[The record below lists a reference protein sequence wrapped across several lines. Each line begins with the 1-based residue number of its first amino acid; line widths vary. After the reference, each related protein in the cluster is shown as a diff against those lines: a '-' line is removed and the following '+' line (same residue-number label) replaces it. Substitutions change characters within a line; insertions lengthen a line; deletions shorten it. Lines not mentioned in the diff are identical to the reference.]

1 MVGFL
6 QGSPCLSYTIQLM
19 ARSNDTFRHV
29 NPVTNKLWTRPEL
42 WRDNTRLKSEL
53 ETVKAQNRELSQLI
67 DFTVITPKQYVNDL
81 KRRSQIVLTEL
92 KSLSKDIM
100 WVATRVREI
109 LVQVANNVVEAS
121 HRI

>member
-1 MVGFL
+1 
-6 QGSPCLSYTIQLM
+6 M
-19 ARSNDTFRHV
+19 ARSHDTFRHV
-29 NPVTNKLWTRPEL
+29 NPETNKLWTRPEL
-42 WRDNTRLKSEL
+42 WRDNTRLKSDL
-53 ETVKAQNRELSQLI
+53 EVAKSTAEMHFRNYQLC
-67 DFTVITPKQYVNDL
+67 VEEGVVTPQQYFKDL

>member
-1 MVGFL
+1 
-6 QGSPCLSYTIQLM
+6 M
-19 ARSNDTFRHV
+19 ARSHDTFRHV
-29 NPVTNKLWTRPEL
+29 NPETNKLWTRPEL

-53 ETVKAQNRELSQLI
+53 ETVKAENRELSQLI

-109 LVQVANNVVEAS
+109 LTQVANNVVEAS

>member
-1 MVGFL
+1 
-6 QGSPCLSYTIQLM
+6 M

-29 NPVTNKLWTRPEL
+29 NPETNKLWTRPEL

-81 KRRSQIVLTEL
+81 KRRSQIVFTEL

-100 WVATRVREI
+100 WVAARVREI
-109 LVQVANNVVEAS
+109 LTQVANNVVEAS

>member
-1 MVGFL
+1 
-6 QGSPCLSYTIQLM
+6 M
-19 ARSNDTFRHV
+19 ARSHDTFRHV
-29 NPVTNKLWTRPEL
+29 NPETNKLWTRPEL

-53 ETVKAQNRELSQLI
+53 ETVKAENRELSQLI
-67 DFTVITPKQYVNDL
+67 DFTVVTPQQYFKDL

-109 LVQVANNVVEAS
+109 LTQVANNVVEAS

>member
-1 MVGFL
+1 
-6 QGSPCLSYTIQLM
+6 M

-109 LVQVANNVVEAS
+109 LTQVANNVVEAS

>member
-1 MVGFL
+1 
-6 QGSPCLSYTIQLM
+6 M
-19 ARSNDTFRHV
+19 ARSNDSFRHI
-29 NPVTNKLWTRPEL
+29 NPETNKLWTRPEL

-53 ETVKAQNRELSQLI
+53 ETVKAENRELSQLI

-81 KRRSQIVLTEL
+81 KRRSQVVLTEL

-100 WVATRVREI
+100 WVAARVREI
-109 LVQVANNVVEAS
+109 LTQVANNVVEAS

>member
-1 MVGFL
+1 
-6 QGSPCLSYTIQLM
+6 M
-19 ARSNDTFRHV
+19 ARSNDAFRHV
-29 NPVTNKLWTRPEL
+29 NPETNKLWTRPEL

-53 ETVKAQNRELSQLI
+53 ETVKAENRELSQLI

>member
-1 MVGFL
+1 
-6 QGSPCLSYTIQLM
+6 M
-19 ARSNDTFRHV
+19 ARSHDTFRHV
-29 NPVTNKLWTRPEL
+29 NPETNKLWTRPEL

-53 ETVKAQNRELSQLI
+53 ETVKAENRELSQLI

-81 KRRSQIVLTEL
+81 KRRSQIVFTEL

-100 WVATRVREI
+100 WVAARVREI
-109 LVQVANNVVEAS
+109 LTQVANNVVEAS

>member
-1 MVGFL
+1 
-6 QGSPCLSYTIQLM
+6 M
-19 ARSNDTFRHV
+19 ARSHDTFRHV
-29 NPVTNKLWTRPEL
+29 NPETNKLWTRPEL

-53 ETVKAQNRELSQLI
+53 ETVKAENRELSQLI
-67 DFTVITPKQYVNDL
+67 DFTVITPKQYVKDL

-109 LVQVANNVVEAS
+109 LTQVANNVVEAS

>member
-1 MVGFL
+1 
-6 QGSPCLSYTIQLM
+6 M
-19 ARSNDTFRHV
+19 ARSNDAFRHV
-29 NPVTNKLWTRPEL
+29 NPETNKLWTRPEL

-53 ETVKAQNRELSQLI
+53 ETVKAENRELSQLI
-67 DFTVITPKQYVNDL
+67 DFTVITPKQYVKDL

>member
-1 MVGFL
+1 
-6 QGSPCLSYTIQLM
+6 M
-19 ARSNDTFRHV
+19 ARSHDTFRHV
-29 NPVTNKLWTRPEL
+29 NPETNKLWTRPEL

-53 ETVKAQNRELSQLI
+53 ETVKAENRELSQLI
-67 DFTVITPKQYVNDL
+67 DFTVITPKQYVNDI

-109 LVQVANNVVEAS
+109 LVQVANNIVEAS

>member
-1 MVGFL
+1 
-6 QGSPCLSYTIQLM
+6 M
-19 ARSNDTFRHV
+19 ARSHDTFRHV
-29 NPVTNKLWTRPEL
+29 NPETNKLWTRPEL

-53 ETVKAQNRELSQLI
+53 EVAKSTADMHFRNYQLCVEEG
-67 DFTVITPKQYVNDL
+67 VITPKQYFNDL

-109 LVQVANNVVEAS
+109 LTQVANNVVEAS

>member
-1 MVGFL
+1 
-6 QGSPCLSYTIQLM
+6 M
-19 ARSNDTFRHV
+19 ARSHDTFRHV
-29 NPVTNKLWTRPEL
+29 NPETNKLWTRPEL

-53 ETVKAQNRELSQLI
+53 ETVKAENRELSQLI
-67 DFTVITPKQYVNDL
+67 DFTVITPKQYVKDL

>member
-1 MVGFL
+1 
-6 QGSPCLSYTIQLM
+6 M

-53 ETVKAQNRELSQLI
+53 ETVKAENRELSQLV

-81 KRRSQIVLTEL
+81 KRRSQIVFTEL

-100 WVATRVREI
+100 WLAARVREI
-109 LVQVANNVVEAS
+109 LVQVANDVVEAS

>member
-1 MVGFL
+1 M
-6 QGSPCLSYTIQLM
+6 T
-19 ARSNDTFRHV
+19 RSHDTFRHV
-29 NPVTNKLWTRPEL
+29 NPETNKLWTRPEL
-42 WRDNTRLKSEL
+42 WRDNIRLKSEL
-53 ETVKAQNRELSQLI
+53 ETVKTQNRELNQLI

-81 KRRSQIVLTEL
+81 KRRSQIVFTEL

-109 LVQVANNVVEAS
+109 LTQVANNVVEAS

>member
-1 MVGFL
+1 
-6 QGSPCLSYTIQLM
+6 M
-19 ARSNDTFRHV
+19 ARSHDTFRHV
-29 NPVTNKLWTRPEL
+29 NPETNKLWTRPEL

-53 ETVKAQNRELSQLI
+53 ETVKAENRELSQLI
-67 DFTVITPKQYVNDL
+67 DFTVITPKQYVNDI

-109 LVQVANNVVEAS
+109 LTQVANNVVEAS

>member
-1 MVGFL
+1 
-6 QGSPCLSYTIQLM
+6 M
-19 ARSNDTFRHV
+19 ARSHDTFRHI
-29 NPVTNKLWTRPEL
+29 NPETNKLWTRPEL
-42 WRDNTRLKSEL
+42 WRENTRLKSEL
-53 ETVKAQNRELSQLI
+53 EVAKGTAEMHHRNFQLC
-67 DFTVITPKQYVNDL
+67 VEEGVVTPKQYVKDL

-109 LVQVANNVVEAS
+109 LTQVANNVVEAS

>member
-1 MVGFL
+1 
-6 QGSPCLSYTIQLM
+6 M
-19 ARSNDTFRHV
+19 ARSHDTFRHV
-29 NPVTNKLWTRPEL
+29 NPETNKLWTRPEL

-53 ETVKAQNRELSQLI
+53 ETVKAENRELSQLI
-67 DFTVITPKQYVNDL
+67 DFTVITPKQYGNDL

-109 LVQVANNVVEAS
+109 LTQVANNVVEAS

>member
-1 MVGFL
+1 M
-6 QGSPCLSYTIQLM
+6 T
-19 ARSNDTFRHV
+19 RSNDSFRHV
-29 NPVTNKLWTRPEL
+29 NPDTNKLWTRPEL

-53 ETVKAQNRELSQLI
+53 ETVKAQNRELNQLI

-81 KRRSQIVLTEL
+81 KRRSQIVFTEL

-109 LVQVANNVVEAS
+109 LTQVANNVVEAS